1 VIESDF
7 IQGFPMPS
15 AIITGGNSGIGQ
27 AAALIFAQK
36 GYQVTIAARRLEPLM
51 EVQEMIKQ
59 SGGDCAISVTD
70 VSVASQ
76 VEKMMAASVEQWGA
90 IDVVINAAGVLYS
103 GTILETDE
111 AAWDQMIDINL
122 KGTFLVNQA
131 ALRHMLPRQSGS
143 IVNVASDAG
152 VTGGRN
158 IAAYCASKGGVVL
171 LTKALALDHSRQGV
185 RMNALCPGP
194 VATPMTDALDDAERS
209 LWEEVL
215 PLQRFA
221 TAKEVAEAAF
231 FLAHSEYATGSCL
244 VIDGGN
250 TAGGVL

>member
-1 VIESDF
+1 
-7 IQGFPMPS
+7 MPS

-27 AAALIFAQK
+27 ATALLFSQK
-36 GYQVTIAARRLEPLM
+36 GYQVTIAARRLEPLL
-51 EVQEMIKQ
+51 EVQSLIEKT
-59 SGGDCAISVTD
+59 GGDCSVIATD
-70 VSVASQ
+70 VSVANQ
-76 VEKMMAASVEQWGA
+76 VEQMMNAAIAQWGT
-90 IDVVINAAGVLYS
+90 IDVVVNAAGVLHS

-111 AAWDQMIDINL
+111 AAWDEMIDINL

-131 ALRHMLPRQSGS
+131 ALRHMIPRQSGS

-185 RMNALCPGP
+185 RINALCPGP

-221 TAKEVAEAAF
+221 TAKEVAEAAY

-244 VIDGGN
+244 LIDGGN

>member
-1 VIESDF
+1 
-7 IQGFPMPS
+7 MPS

-27 AAALIFAQK
+27 ATALLFSQK
-36 GYQVTIAARRLEPLM
+36 GYQVTIAARRLEPLL
-51 EVQEMIKQ
+51 EVQHLIEKT
-59 SGGDCAISVTD
+59 GGHCSVVATD

-76 VEKMMAASVEQWGA
+76 VEQMMNAAIAQWEA
-90 IDVVINAAGVLYS
+90 IDVVVNAAGVLHS

-111 AAWDQMIDINL
+111 AAWDEMIDINL

-131 ALRHMLPRQSGS
+131 ALRHMIPRQSGS

-185 RMNALCPGP
+185 RINALCPGP

-221 TAKEVAEAAF
+221 TAKEVAEAAY

-244 VIDGGN
+244 LIDGGN